1 MMKQMLRSTAVTALL
16 LAAAAPAAQAQTFS
30 SSGSAAC
37 VGGAI
42 GCAQVDFFL
51 SFTGLAG
58 PTLIES
64 FVLTLL
70 SPGWLFDAGQSGEAE
85 DAWGDN
91 VFDPTVGATSLSL
104 SGFFSVFLAEVDEVN
119 PVLRLRAQFQ
129 NHAFSDASGLYFA
142 YEAWDGNDLLIEG
155 NNLPGGSVVPE
166 PVSMLLLGTGL
177 AGVAAARRRRRRDYA
192 PAGS

>member
-1 MMKQMLRSTAVTALL
+1 MIKQMLHGTAVAALL
-16 LAAAAPAAQAQTFS
+16 LAAAAPAAKAQTFS
-30 SSGSAAC
+30 SSGTAEC

-42 GCAQVDFFL
+42 GCEQVDFFL
-51 SFTGLAG
+51 SFTGLTG

-70 SPGWLFDAGQSGEAE
+70 SPGWLFDAAQSGEAE
-85 DAWGDN
+85 DALGIN
-91 VFDPTVGATSLSL
+91 VFDPTVGATWLSL
-104 SGFFSVFLAEVDEVN
+104 SGFFNLFLAEVDEVN

-155 NNLPGGSVVPE
+155 DNLPDGSAVPE
-166 PVSMLLLGTGL
+166 PISMLLLGTGL
-177 AGVAAARRRRRRDYA
+177 AGVAVARRRRRR
-192 PAGS
+192 